1 MWLSCRLGCV
11 VLLAATVLSS
21 VAIVLDSGGNSTLPK
36 DECGPDNATCG
47 TEPLHAPV
55 FQPSSLIRVVILV
68 LIGVLSLVGNCA
80 TLVSIWKTRL
90 RARSTV
96 YLLLAHLSVADLLVT
111 FFCVLAEAAWTWT
124 VQWTAGD
131 GACKAV
137 KFLQMFSLYLSTFIL
152 VVIAFDRFAAIRFPM
167 RRASARR
174 TVVRMVFGVWA
185 LSAMLSL
192 PQVFIFRVQRG
203 PFEEEFYQ
211 CVTYGFYSAQWQEQ
225 LYTTV
230 SLVLMFLLPLVTL
243 ITTYI
248 CTFYTISIQRS
259 FFVPSKDG
267 ASGSGKHTQENHEP
281 QARRHAKAET
291 LAAPTHSAMDDARRK
306 LLHKAKMKSLMITV
320 VIVLAFIVCWTPY
333 YCMMIIFIFLDPDD
347 QLTEELQAGIFF
359 FGSSTAM
366 INPLIY
372 GVFHLRRRPSRG
384 SKQFNSSVA
393 SRGAENSV
401 LLTNCPRRTRSGH
414 QPPQQ
419 LRMVQQTSHPVVRL
433 KYSVVSNGCLKQKQA
448 TVVDV
453 EDVDR

>member
-1 MWLSCRLGCV
+1 MPQWPLGIWHCFFLTGSVILAASADEQPQNDSFRVNGQDCGADNASCV
-11 VLLAATVLSS
+11 VQ
-21 VAIVLDSGGNSTLPK
+21 
-36 DECGPDNATCG
+36 
-47 TEPLHAPV
+47 HAPV
-55 FQPSSLIRVVILV
+55 FQPSSLIRVIILTVI
-68 LIGVLSLVGNCA
+68 GALSLVGNCA
-80 TLVSIWKTRL
+80 TLASIWRTRL

-96 YLLLAHLSVADLLVT
+96 YLLLAHLAVADLLVT

-152 VVIAFDRFAAIRFPM
+152 VVIAFDRFSAIRFPM

-174 TVVRMVFGVWA
+174 IVIRMVAAVWM
-185 LSAMLSL
+185 LSAALSL

-259 FFVPSKDG
+259 FFVPAKDG
-267 ASGSGKHTQENHEP
+267 SNRSKQQNH
-281 QARRHAKAET
+281 QRRQHKADG
-291 LAAPTHSAMDDARRK
+291 LAPPGHSAMDDARRK

-384 SKQFNSSVA
+384 SKQFNSSMA

-401 LLTNCPRRTRSGH
+401 LLANCPRRTRSA
-414 QPPQQ
+414 QQQTQQ
-419 LRMVQQTSHPVVRL
+419 LQLQHTSHPVVRL
-433 KYSVVSNGCLKQKQA
+433 KYSVITNGCLKQKQA

-453 EDVDR
+453 EDSDR